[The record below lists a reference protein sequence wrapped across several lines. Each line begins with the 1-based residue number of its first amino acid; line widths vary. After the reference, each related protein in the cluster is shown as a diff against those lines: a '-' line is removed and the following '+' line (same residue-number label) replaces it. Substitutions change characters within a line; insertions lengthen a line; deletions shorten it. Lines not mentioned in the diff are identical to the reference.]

1 MKKTY
6 LLLAI
11 IFICSLLVANEPVAV
26 SLKVQGEVE
35 LKRSEKLQKAKTGDQ
50 LQNNDQL
57 ESRDDSYA
65 AIKFIDGSSVVKLFP
80 NSILKIQANKEN
92 NELAKKS
99 YLQVGNMW
107 SNVMKKTGAFEIE
120 TPTTVVSVK
129 GTKFLLEVSETG
141 ATNVFTFDG
150 EVEIKNKKDGK
161 SATVKPGQK
170 GTNNGTI
177 MEVSKTEKADI
188 KPEIMKNI
196 EEEMNMLKFDVENDE
211 GETKT
216 IEIQFE

>member
-1 MKKTY
+1 MKQTI
-6 LLLAI
+6 LICVIFLMSIVLLA
-11 IFICSLLVANEPVAV
+11 NDPVAV
-26 SLKVQGEVE
+26 SLKVQGEVQ
-35 LKRSEKLQKAKTGDQ
+35 LKRAEKFQKAKTGDQ

-57 ESRDDSYA
+57 ESRDESYA
-65 AIKFIDGSSVVKLFP
+65 AIKFIDGSSIVKLFP

-107 SNVMKKTGAFEIE
+107 SNVMKKTGAFEVE

-129 GTKFLLEVSETG
+129 GTKFLLEVSDTG

-150 EVEIKNKKDGK
+150 DVIITNKRDGK
-161 SATVKPGQK
+161 SAEIKAGQK
-170 GTNNGTI
+170 GKSDGTI
-177 MEVSKTEKADI
+177 MEVSSTEKGDI
-188 KPEIMKNI
+188 KPGIMATI
-196 EEEMNMLKFDVENDE
+196 EEDMKMLKFDLENSD
-211 GETKT
+211 GEIRT